1 MIYVFLILI
10 SVAYITLIGDF
21 AQISLLYMISLIG
34 IMILKAKKTTVLHL
48 CLGLLIF
55 KSIELS
61 ALFSFPTS
69 AASGSDLDFI
79 WINTINFSI
88 HLIFDICV
96 LLFLFYRPPI
106 SRIYLR
112 WLVFPK
118 GKKHTDQA
126 LTYSQAEAWLM
137 GVMFLY
143 FFVDLA
149 ALTENFIRNMDY
161 LGISKDIA
169 QYFWN
174 WTLVYHLY
182 TPTKNVLNLLELL
195 AIWLSVSPRGGKK
208 IQRKTTKK
216 TGYKTA

>member
-1 MIYVFLILI
+1 MIYLFFILI

-21 AQISLLYMISLIG
+21 AQISLLYMISIIG
-34 IMILKAKKTTVLHL
+34 IMLLKARETTVLHL
-48 CLGLLIF
+48 CAGLLLF
-55 KSIELS
+55 KSLELT
-61 ALFSFPTS
+61 ALFITPTNTL
-69 AASGSDLDFI
+69 SGSSLPYI
-79 WINTINFSI
+79 WLNANNYLI

-208 IQRKTTKK
+208 IQRKTSKK